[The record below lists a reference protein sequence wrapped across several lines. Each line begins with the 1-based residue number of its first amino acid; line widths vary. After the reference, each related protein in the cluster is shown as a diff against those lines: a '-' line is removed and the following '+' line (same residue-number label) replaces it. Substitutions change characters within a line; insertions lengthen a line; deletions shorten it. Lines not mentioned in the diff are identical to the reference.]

1 MSAGAN
7 AWHRSAAFISDPR
20 QRRRGY
26 AVLALILLILCV
38 FPRPYVSRAQVV
50 PQDSESL
57 GLSSTMSALG
67 GQLQNFAAL
76 LGGARQPIDMYL
88 AIGRSAEVEDTVI
101 AKLKL
106 AGPGGHADV
115 AAARRAL
122 ERKVDVHTLTG
133 GIIEIETRTH
143 DAGQSQKLTEAYVSA
158 ISDRIVALGRE
169 RTERKRNVVM
179 QRFKEAAGR
188 VTKTQ
193 AALENFRL
201 RNHLAEPQAELG
213 SALSLRAGL
222 QAQLQAKQVELQ
234 TLRQFQ
240 GPDNP
245 QLKAVQEEVANLQAQ
260 IARTATPAAGAA
272 GPNVAGLT
280 EVSGEY
286 LDLYRDYLFA
296 QALYEVY
303 ARSSEEVAVEA
314 LAGETASD
322 VQVIEAARLDA
333 DRKYNIPAVAALAL
347 LILLALFT
355 EIYAPATGIDLRFGR
370 KAEPGR

>member
-1 MSAGAN
+1 MSALEDGWRQGA
-7 AWHRSAAFISDPR
+7 AIVADPR
-20 QRRRGY
+20 RRRWGY
-26 AVLALILLILCV
+26 AAVALVLAVLSV
-38 FPRPYVSRAQVV
+38 FPPPYVSRAKVV
-50 PQDSESL
+50 PQDTSSL
-57 GLSSTMSALG
+57 GLGNTMNALG
-67 GQLQNFAAL
+67 GQLQSFAAL
-76 LGGARQPIDMYL
+76 LGGGRQPIDMYL

-101 AKLKL
+101 ARLKL
-106 AGPGGHADV
+106 ADPKDYAGV
-115 AAARRAL
+115 AAARRKL
-122 ERKVDVHTLTG
+122 ERKVDVHSLTG

-143 DAGQSQKLTEAYVSA
+143 NAGESQKLTDAYVSA

-169 RTERKRNVVM
+169 RVERKRNVVM
-179 QRFKEAAGR
+179 QRFKEAADR

-201 RNHLAEPQAELG
+201 SHRLAEPQAELG

-222 QAQLQAKQVELQ
+222 EAQLQAKQVELN

-240 GPDNP
+240 GPENP
-245 QLKAVQEEVANLQAQ
+245 QLKAVQEQVTNLQAQ
-260 IARTATPAAGAA
+260 IARSATPAAGAA

-303 ARSSEEVAVEA
+303 SRSSEEVAVEA

-322 VQVIEAARLDA
+322 VQVIEAAHLDP
-333 DRKYNIPAVAALAL
+333 DRKYNTSAVAALAL
-347 LILLALFT
+347 VILLALFT
-355 EIYAPATGIDLRFGR
+355 ELYAPATGIDLRLGR
-370 KAEPGR
+370 KREDGR